1 MPRQDFSDARIS
13 KKQRAIEKR
22 RAEQRAAEAKAE
34 AEKLHKAAEAEI
46 ETALNTNRVAVE
58 KILTPEKERNA

>member
-46 ETALNTNRVAVE
+46 ETALNTNRV
-58 KILTPEKERNA
+58 THT

>member
-1 MPRQDFSDARIS
+1 MMPRQDFSDVRIS

-22 RAEQRAAEAKAE
+22 RAEERAAE

-46 ETALNTNRVAVE
+46 QKALNTNRVAVE